1 MDYYDQNDNGCLPYP
16 GGLFWLKRE
25 PCRCV
30 SHNLKNVCIKG
41 YKGGELE
48 FEFVKYLILNGG
60 FMDNITIWFLNDCS
74 WDEVV
79 ATACLRSY
87 PKLSPKLSIDLKPG
101 IEYIRKNGGSF
112 DEWVR
117 TLK

>member
-1 MDYYDQNDNGCLPYP
+1 LD
-16 GGLFWLKRE
+16 E
-25 PCRCV
+25 
-30 SHNLKNVCIKG
+30 
-41 YKGGELE
+41 
-48 FEFVKYLILNGG
+48 
-60 FMDNITIWFLNDCS
+60 CS

-101 IEYIRKNGGSF
+101 TKYIQKNGGSF

-117 TLK
+117 TLN